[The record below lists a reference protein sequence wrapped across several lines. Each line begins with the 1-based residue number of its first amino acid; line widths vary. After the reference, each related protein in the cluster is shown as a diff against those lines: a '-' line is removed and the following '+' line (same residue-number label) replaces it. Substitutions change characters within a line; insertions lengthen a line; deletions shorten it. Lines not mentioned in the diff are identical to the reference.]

1 MELKLAS
8 ERPNVFEY
16 DDYRAFLKD
25 LYTFYKDTTSFFSYR
40 YFARR
45 AGFASPNFLKL
56 VIEGR
61 RNLSPDSA
69 ARCSVALKLSKPEA
83 EFFENL
89 VQFCQAKNSTERA
102 HSARAIIKSRSF
114 KKVHPL
120 KQAEMSYYA
129 KWYYIPIRELVA
141 TKGFIEDTKWIA
153 GRFHKPISEAEVAEA
168 LRDLEQL
175 GLIERDM
182 KGTLRQTHRNVVSG
196 DDVTN
201 SLIAQYHRDMINKG
215 RESID
220 EIHFL
225 EREISGTCITC
236 SEETVGKIKT
246 LIREFRKEI
255 LAVAEESKDPDR
267 VYQLNFQLFPLARGE
282 ENGHE

>member
-1 MELKLAS
+1 MELKAQAA
-8 ERPNVFEY
+8 RPAVFEY
-16 DDYRAFLKD
+16 DDFRLFLRD
-25 LYTFYKDTTSFFSYR
+25 IYAFYKRTTSFFSYR
-40 YFARR
+40 YFSRR

-61 RNLSPDSA
+61 RNLSPESA
-69 ARCSVALKLSKPEA
+69 ARCSEALRLSKAEA

-89 VQFCQAKNSTERA
+89 VRFGQARSPAAKSE
-102 HSARAIIKSRSF
+102 SARLIMKSRSF

-141 TKGFIEDTKWIA
+141 TKGFREDARWIA
-153 GRFHKPISEAEVAEA
+153 GRFHKPLSELDVRQA

-175 GLIERDM
+175 GLIERD
-182 KGTLRQTHRNVVSG
+182 GQGCLRQTHRNVSSG

-201 SLIAQYHRDMINKG
+201 SLIAQYHREMIDKG

-220 EIHFL
+220 EIHRL
-225 EREISGTCITC
+225 EREISGTCITV
-236 SEETVGKIKT
+236 SGETVAKIKN
-246 LIREFRKEI
+246 LIRDFRKEI
-255 LAVAEESKDPDR
+255 LALAEESQDPDQ
-267 VYQLNFQLFPLARGE
+267 VYQLNFQLFPLVRSEVKGE
-282 ENGHE
+282 